1 MRLLAQ
7 GSRQH
12 RSPTDPGI
20 HLVLAVHQTCADR
33 RGAAARRLHGVCPR
47 TEGGHALSLSFCRLL
62 TRRQQVAFR
71 RLKHGLSIELGLAAT
86 TGQQRQRRKGRQA
99 DTSRGG
105 RASAIESIFLPACA
119 QRPPSPWPTA
129 RGEKL
134 HGRARFRPRDRRSWP
149 SKLGC
154 LCEQCCDAVHAFV
167 VGPCFPRPVFVQQP
181 LPGTCFCRDT
191 CSSSRMIIR
200 YPY

>member
-1 MRLLAQ
+1 MPGHIKVSRFHPWTGCERFFRKLRHAARRLGGRIIMRLLAQ

-86 TGQQRQRRKGRQA
+86 TGQQRQR
-99 DTSRGG
+99 
-105 RASAIESIFLPACA
+105 
-119 QRPPSPWPTA
+119 PPSPWPTA

-134 HGRARFRPRDRRSWP
+134 HGRARQSSYSSLFQVCALPASRHESTPARHREVLQPSGVQARRLEVP
-149 SKLGC
+149 TAVGFT
-154 LCEQCCDAVHAFV
+154 CCGHRR
-167 VGPCFPRPVFVQQP
+167 G
-181 LPGTCFCRDT
+181 
-191 CSSSRMIIR
+191 I
-200 YPY
+200 